1 MQANIARAVGW
12 KFADG
17 VGAAMTDYWVS
28 KLFFDLQ
35 QDGKLAAEYRA
46 DMPGVLARYDIKP
59 DIRKALLE
67 DDVGKI
73 APLVNAYL
81 LRFPSALKSSTLRSF
96 AQRGPRILNEQ
107 ADCVRRITWNR
118 KDHACSRSGPAV
130 RCTLLAHRH
139 HRAAHPGNDLG

>member
-1 MQANIARAVGW
+1 
-12 KFADG
+12 
-17 VGAAMTDYWVS
+17 MTDYWVS

-67 DDVGKI
+67 DEVGKI

-81 LRFPSALKSSTLRSF
+81 LRFYFQIRGMPQDEFIAQLHALKE
-96 AQRGPRILNEQ
+96 AKGKV
-107 ADCVRRITWNR
+107 D
-118 KDHACSRSGPAV
+118 G
-130 RCTLLAHRH
+130 
-139 HRAAHPGNDLG
+139 